1 MDFSAT
7 VQVRG
12 VKWAVGLAVLLLV
25 AMGVVAGES
34 DEAEPVRVIWMMQV
48 GKISRLTCNNPTTM

>member
-12 VKWAVGLAVLLLV
+12 VKWAVGLAVLLLI

-34 DEAEPVRVIWMMQV
+34 DEAEPVRLIWMMQV
-48 GKISRLTCNNPTTM
+48 GKTSRLTCNSPTTR